1 MSRAF
6 PPVYDRGAPVRIA
19 GSEVAVDVSGEHRFK
34 APIDIVWQTL
44 FDASALRASIPGCEE
59 LREEAP
65 GVHVITARIG
75 VSAVKGQYS
84 GEVRVIE
91 ASRPSLYRLAMS
103 GSGTPGEI
111 QGEARFDLSEAA
123 GGTVV
128 AYRGDLKAQGA
139 LARVGS
145 QVLSGAAKLMIGQFF
160 KEMERQVRDR
170 TP

>member
-1 MSRAF
+1 MSRIF
-6 PPVYDRGAPVRIA
+6 PPVYDRGAPVCIA
-19 GSEVAVDVSGEHRFK
+19 GSEVAVDVSGEHRFN

-44 FDASALRASIPGCEE
+44 FDASALKASIPGCED
-59 LREEAP
+59 LREAAP
-65 GVHVITARIG
+65 GVHAIRARIG

-84 GEVRVIE
+84 GEVRVVE
-91 ASRPSLYRLAMS
+91 AARPSLYRLAMS
-103 GSGTPGEI
+103 GSGTPGEL
-111 QGEARFDLSEAA
+111 QGEARFDLREAP
-123 GGTVV
+123 GGTMV
-128 AYRGDLKAQGA
+128 AYRGNLKAQGA

>member
-1 MSRAF
+1 
-6 PPVYDRGAPVRIA
+6 
-19 GSEVAVDVSGEHRFK
+19 VAVDVSGEHRFK

-44 FDASALRASIPGCEE
+44 FDASALKASIPGCEE
-59 LREEAP
+59 LRQAAP
-65 GVHVITARIG
+65 GVHVITAHIG
-75 VSAVKGQYS
+75 VSAVKGRYT
-84 GEVRVIE
+84 GEVRVVE
-91 ASRPSLYRLAMS
+91 AARPSLYRLAMS
-103 GSGTPGEI
+103 GSGAPGVLH
-111 QGEARFDLSEAA
+111 GEARFDLREAP

-139 LARVGS
+139 LARVGG